1 MKNIIL
7 LKYTYIDQWSK
18 QLVPTQDCKSTTTL
32 HGTALG

>member
-7 LKYTYIDQWSK
+7 LKCTYIDQWSK
-18 QLVPTQDCKSTTTL
+18 QLVPTHDRKSTTTL